1 MKNLLRLFQ
10 EFLRVPAPL
19 PCTLVVE
26 AVLIVVLYLSF
37 VEYLPPSF
45 PLAPVTLALIIG
57 SLWRSHADMPWQ
69 MARLRHASKP
79 LALRSQRRVL
89 LTMGLLPVALLA
101 LSADARWAQRLLT
114 FELAFA
120 TLPTAL
126 WLAAPGWRPIVS
138 WRARLGGM
146 QNRRAAQ
153 AFVSYGI
160 AAILANEIAIRTF
173 DEAGW
178 VGFRAVVPLLLQSL
192 VLTTL
197 MLSDT
202 DEDDA

>member
-1 MKNLLRLFQ
+1 MR
-10 EFLRVPAPL
+10 RVN
-19 PCTLVVE
+19 
-26 AVLIVVLYLSF
+26 AVLTERMRLCASVTTT
-37 VEYLPPSF
+37 PS
-45 PLAPVTLALIIG
+45 AVCSTAVCA
-57 SLWRSHADMPWQ
+57 SRWRS
-69 MARLRHASKP
+69 
-79 LALRSQRRVL
+79 
-89 LTMGLLPVALLA
+89 ALLA

-126 WLAAPGWRPIVS
+126 WLAAPGWGLIQS